1 MGTDSQGLWEE
12 CGVCGQ
18 PLVHSHGFLTHDGLR
33 WSGPAF
39 SHLKSEP
46 HQLKKK
52 MFKTLEMASF
62 NEAVA
67 ALVASGATPL
77 SASRS
82 PGRIPTFTRWGGS
95 HFSCKTVDSG
105 IKAHPA
111 FVSHVHISHHL
122 YSPESSPGPTCHRR
136 RPRRVEAIRLKDSQ
150 TVIPA

>member
-52 MFKTLEMASF
+52 KEKEKCLKALEMASF
-62 NEAVA
+62 NKAVA

-77 SASRS
+77 SAGRA
-82 PGRIPTFTRWGGS
+82 PRRIPVSTHWGGRR
-95 HFSCKTVDSG
+95 FACKTVDSG

-111 FVSHVHISHHL
+111 FASHVHISRHL
-122 YSPESSPGPTCHRR
+122 YPLNP
-136 RPRRVEAIRLKDSQ
+136 
-150 TVIPA
+150 PALELPPAWASLCDM